1 MQCCIFFMQKPCS
14 TAETHYICQCNSA
27 SSPCNRMDNKY
38 REVDAL
44 LGGLFHSD
52 SLRER
57 FDKKIKELGISSTA
71 ATNIIGV
78 QLRALNGIL
87 DGNQKTIDI
96 TIISKLASFLQLPR
110 EKIVNLYLDEVEKN
124 FSTATISA
132 NKIEFIKANFDLAV
146 LRKSKWI
153 DSITDFAHI
162 EKRLASRLGLKSIL
176 EYKKPSID
184 VAFCVGTRE
193 LKNELTRAVWI
204 GAAQAC
210 FEEIDNPYRYDRDGL
225 IKLFPR
231 LRWYTMNAE
240 RGFAEVIRLLYQ
252 LGVTL
257 VLQPSLPTLQL
268 RGATFNHRGK
278 PCIIVT
284 DYVGFYPT
292 LWFALFHELYHV
304 LFDWEEIKENQYHIT
319 DDDNKELSAQ
329 EHEKEVNDFAGEYL
343 FSREKVN
350 MVKRLLHDEAYV
362 KRFAADNQ
370 VHPSV
375 VYSQCAFYL
384 PKSRSAWAL
393 ARNHS
398 PIASETVIKFGIA
411 LENGEPVEELVQPLK
426 KILYI

>member
-1 MQCCIFFMQKPCS
+1 MQKTCS
-14 TAETHYICQCNSA
+14 VAETHYICQCNPA
-27 SSPCNRMDNKY
+27 SNPCKTMDNKY

-96 TIISKLASFLQLPR
+96 TIISKLASFLQLSR

-124 FSTATISA
+124 FPTATISA
-132 NKIEFIKANFDLAV
+132 SKVEFIKSNFDLAV
-146 LRKSKWI
+146 LRKAKWI
-153 DSITDFAHI
+153 NNITDFAHI
-162 EKRLASRLGLKSIL
+162 EKRLVARLGLKSIL
-176 EYKKPSID
+176 EYKKPIVD

-193 LKNELTRAVWI
+193 LDNELTRAVWI
-204 GAAQAC
+204 SAAQAC
-210 FEEIDNPYRYDRDGL
+210 FEEIANPYRYDRDAL
-225 IKLFPR
+225 VKLFPR
-231 LRWYTMNAE
+231 LRWYTTNEE
-240 RGFAEVIRLLYQ
+240 RGLSEVIRLLYQ
-252 LGVTL
+252 VGVTV

-268 RGATFNHRGK
+268 RGATFNHDGK
-278 PCIIVT
+278 PCVIVT

-304 LFDWEEIKENQYHIT
+304 LFDWDEIKENQYHVT
-319 DDDNKELSAQ
+319 DDSNKDLSVQ
-329 EHEKEVNDFAGEYL
+329 EHEKEVNNFAGEYL
-343 FSREKVN
+343 FSREKVD
-350 MVKRLLHDEAYV
+350 MVKRLLHDEAFV
-362 KRFAADNQ
+362 KRFADDNQ

-384 PKSRSAWAL
+384 PKSRNAWAL

-398 PIASETVIKFGIA
+398 PAAADMINKFGVA
-411 LENGEPVEELVQPLK
+411 LENGELVEELVQPLK